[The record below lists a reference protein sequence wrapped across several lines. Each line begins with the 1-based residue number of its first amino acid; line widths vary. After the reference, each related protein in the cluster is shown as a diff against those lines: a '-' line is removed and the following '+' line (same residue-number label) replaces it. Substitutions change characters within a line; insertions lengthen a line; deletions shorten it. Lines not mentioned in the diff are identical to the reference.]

1 MQHIHLVPQGSFFR
15 RLALTQPPHFRT
27 GKELGP
33 TGPTPAERMA
43 INAINNAIA
52 DRITQIGRHGIAY
65 PVPTPKPK
73 KQQAKKIR
81 QVLEHHAGIV

>member
-1 MQHIHLVPQGSFFR
+1 MTTHIILHAKNGAMR
-15 RLALTQPPHFRT
+15 KALTQPPHFRS
-27 GKELGP
+27 GKDIG
-33 TGPTPAERMA
+33 TIGPTPVERMA

-65 PVPTPKPK
+65 PVPAPKPK

-81 QVLEHHAGIV
+81 QVLEHHAGII